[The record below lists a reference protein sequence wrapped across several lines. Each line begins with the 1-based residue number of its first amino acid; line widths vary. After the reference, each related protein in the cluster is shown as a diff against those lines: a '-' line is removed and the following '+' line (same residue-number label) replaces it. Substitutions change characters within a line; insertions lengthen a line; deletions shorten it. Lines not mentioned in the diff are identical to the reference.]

1 MWSFFFSSRRRH
13 TRCALVTGV
22 QTCALPISV
31 PVEAY
36 ERLHLGMDGTWRI
49 RGWYI
54 RGKGIEGPDGTR
66 RRALVISSGGGDR
79 IAAIDDPRDIHYTV
93 SKDGTTHP
101 NDDRSEEH
109 TSELKSLMRISY
121 AFFCLIQK
129 KH

>member
-1 MWSFFFSSRRRH
+1 MIRRPPRS
-13 TRCALVTGV
+13 TRTDTLFPYTPLFRSVVEFT
-22 QTCALPISV
+22 V

-66 RRALVISSGGGDR
+66 RRALVISSGGGGDR

-93 SKDGTTHP
+93 SKDGTTHT
-101 NDDRSEEH
+101 NDDWRSEEN
-109 TSELKSLMRISY
+109 TSETQTLTRHSY
-121 AFFCLIQK
+121 ADSSLQ
-129 KH
+129 